1 MRVAINSNFER
12 TTWFSETSETG
23 NIGKSIGDNIMAV
36 NVNTNVSAMTA
47 QRFLNNATQ
56 AQNTS
61 MERLSS
67 GFKINSAKDDAAGLQ
82 ISNRLNVQ
90 SRGLDVAVRN
100 ANDGI
105 SIAQTAEGA
114 MKETTGILQ
123 RMRDLS
129 LQSANGANSKDD
141 RVAIQEE
148 VTSLNDELNRIAET
162 TSFGG
167 NKLLN
172 GTYETKSFQIGA
184 DNGEAVMLSL
194 KDMRSDNAQMGGN
207 SYVAENGKDKNWGV
221 QEGSNDLSITLNDK
235 KTGEQTI
242 NISAKAGDDI
252 EELATYINGQTDK
265 VTASVDEDGRLQIF
279 TDNNTI
285 SGPAS
290 FGGSLASELGI
301 GEAKQETVS
310 DIDVTSV
317 GGSQQSVAIL
327 DSALKYVDSHRAEL
341 GAFQNRFGHAISNLD
356 NINENVNASASRIK
370 DTDFA
375 KETTAMTKSQILSQ
389 ASSSILAQAK
399 QAPNAALSLLG

>member
-1 MRVAINSNFER
+1 
-12 TTWFSETSETG
+12 
-23 NIGKSIGDNIMAV
+23 MAV

-47 QRFLNNATQ
+47 QRYLNSANS
-56 AQNTS
+56 AQQTS

-67 GFKINSAKDDAAGLQ
+67 GSKINSAKDDAAGLQ

-114 MKETTGILQ
+114 MNETSNILQ

-129 LQSANGANSKDD
+129 LQSTNGSNTKSD

-148 VTSLNDELNRIAET
+148 VTALNDELNRIAET

-172 GTYETKSFQIGA
+172 GTHGTKSFQIGA
-184 DNGEAVMLSL
+184 DNGEAVMLQL
-194 KDMRSDNAQMGGN
+194 KDMRSDNDQMGGN
-207 SYVAENGKDKNWGV
+207 SYQFTEAKGKDWGV
-221 QEGSNDLSITLNDK
+221 AAGANDLTMSLKDSF
-235 KTGEQTI
+235 GDQREI

-252 EELATYINGQTDK
+252 EELATYINGQQDLVK
-265 VTASVDEDGRLQIF
+265 ASIDEEGKLQIF
-279 TDNNTI
+279 AGNNKVEGEI
-285 SGPAS
+285 AFSGALS
-290 FGGSLASELGI
+290 DELGMTA
-301 GEAKQETVS
+301 GAKPEDPKTLEAKQVTV
-310 DIDVTSV
+310 DTIDVTSV
-317 GGSQQSVAIL
+317 GGAQESVAVI
-327 DSALKYVDSHRAEL
+327 DAALKYVDSHRSEL
-341 GAFQNRFGHAISNLD
+341 GAFQNRFDHAINNLD
-356 NINENVNASASRIK
+356 NINENVNASKSRIK

-375 KETTAMTKSQILSQ
+375 KETTNMTKSQILSQ

-399 QAPNAALSLLG
+399 QAPNSALSLLG

>member
-1 MRVAINSNFER
+1 
-12 TTWFSETSETG
+12 
-23 NIGKSIGDNIMAV
+23 MAV

-47 QRFLNNATQ
+47 QRYLNNANS
-56 AQNTS
+56 AQQTS

-114 MKETTGILQ
+114 MNETTNILQ

-129 LQSANGANSKDD
+129 LQSANGSNSKAE

-148 VTSLNDELNRIAET
+148 VTALNDELNRIAET

-172 GTYETKSFQIGA
+172 GTHGAKSFQIGA
-184 DNGEAVMLSL
+184 DNGEAVMLEL
-194 KDMRSDNAQMGGN
+194 KDMRSDNKMMGGV
-207 SYVAENGKDKNWGV
+207 SYQAESGKGKDWNVAQGK
-221 QEGSNDLSITLNDK
+221 NDLKISLTDSF
-235 KTGEQTI
+235 GQEQEI
-242 NISAKAGDDI
+242 NINAKAGDDI
-252 EELATYINGQTDK
+252 EELATYINGQTDLVK
-265 VTASVDEDGRLQIF
+265 ASVDQDGKLQIF
-279 TDNNTI
+279 AGNNKVE
-285 SGPAS
+285 GEVS
-290 FGGSLASELGI
+290 FSGSLSGELGL
-301 GEAKQETVS
+301 GDDKKNVTV
-310 DIDVTSV
+310 DTIDVTSV
-317 GGSQQSVAIL
+317 GGAQESVAII
-327 DSALKYVDSHRAEL
+327 DAALKYVDSHRAEL
-341 GAFQNRFGHAISNLD
+341 GAFQNRFSHAISNLD
-356 NINENVNASASRIK
+356 NINENVNASKSRIK

-399 QAPNAALSLLG
+399 QAPNSALSLLG